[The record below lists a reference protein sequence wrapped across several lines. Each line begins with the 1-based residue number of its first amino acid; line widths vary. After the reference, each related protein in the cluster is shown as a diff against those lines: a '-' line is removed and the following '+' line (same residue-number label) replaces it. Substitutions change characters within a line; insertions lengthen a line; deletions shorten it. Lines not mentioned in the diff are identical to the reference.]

1 MRPAPS
7 NSSEAIG
14 TDEWFVMVI
23 NRIQRPSMPGPLTA
37 LNDYEPPETYIISSV
52 HPWVGRTD
60 PSDW

>member
-1 MRPAPS
+1 
-7 NSSEAIG
+7 
-14 TDEWFVMVI
+14 MVI